1 MAFDR
6 HFGILKS
13 MMRLAFQTLPA
24 CALALTLGL
33 AGCSSS
39 AEPEFPDEAK
49 KGSGAVP
56 DASPP
61 KEALPPGTIARRD
74 LDLALMR
81 GPGWLLSR
89 VQTEEVLR
97 QNKFI
102 GWRLISFPA
111 DWDGSGL
118 QPGDVVTDVNG
129 TVLERPD
136 DLWNAWIAATDAT
149 EIKITFERDGKPAAT
164 VVKIM
169 GAPQPDTRKGLEAG
183 LMAPSPPPSGKGP
196 AKATSQP
203 NKKDAQRFDTKVIGG
218 EADPVDAFEY

>member
-1 MAFDR
+1 
-6 HFGILKS
+6 
-13 MMRLAFQTLPA
+13 MMRSSLRTLPA

-33 AGCSSS
+33 SGCSSS
-39 AEPEFPDEAK
+39 AEPEFPDEANRVD
-49 KGSGAVP
+49 SAAP
-56 DASPP
+56 DESPT

-81 GPGWLLSR
+81 GPGWLLGR
-89 VQTEEVLR
+89 IQTEEVLR

-129 TVLERPD
+129 TALERPD
-136 DLWNAWIAATDAT
+136 DLWTAWMAATDAT
-149 EIKITFERDGKPAAT
+149 EIKITFERDGKPSAT

-169 GAPQPDTRKGLEAG
+169 GAPQPDTRKSLEAG
-183 LMAPSPPPSGKGP
+183 VMSPSPPPSGKGP
-196 AKATSQP
+196 ARPTGQTK
-203 NKKDAQRFDTKVIGG
+203 KKDQQRFDTKVIGG